1 MKKNHAKKGALS
13 LLLPLVLLCTLASGC
28 AKTGSSAAPSAEP
41 AVQAKKPLRLCA
53 DFGVGKPFTSSGGH
67 HGAVKSLLNS
77 VAEKTGVED
86 VEIEILPTDGAERQT
101 AINRIRVELMSG
113 EGPDLFLCNCIA
125 TAYKAEEQALFQFPD
140 KAMKSGV
147 FLNLDE
153 HISRARF
160 MEWDKLTPAVMSAGR
175 TEEGQFLLPLAYSFP
190 LSAFRSSDISP
201 YPADTTWAQVAAGD
215 DPVLSTSMGPL
226 LSSLFPLPEGDGIDY
241 FSFTWKELADYE
253 TDSLLFSESDLLQ
266 RAKEALSLSEAG
278 AEPSIPHFRGVMDR
292 YVLIADEAFDANFKE
307 LRQGITSEDSLT
319 MIPLYCDQGG
329 AVAAVKAFAG
339 VNAHTERAED
349 AFAVLDVLLSESTMV
364 YSPLYEMWTYDAMPV
379 HEELSFSK
387 PEPVFSAYQEAREQI
402 TSARF
407 PTPLDS
413 LLSGAL
419 VQYKMLGNDAKE
431 TDLAEIAAETY
442 RELKRTLDES

>member
-1 MKKNHAKKGALS
+1 MKKGPVVKRVFS
-13 LLLPLVLLCTLASGC
+13 LLLSLVLLCTLASGC

-53 DFGVGKPFTSSGGH
+53 DFGVGKPFNPSGH
-67 HGAVKSLLNS
+67 NAALKRFLIS

-86 VEIEILPTDGAERQT
+86 VEIEILPKDGTERQT

-113 EGPDLFLCNCIA
+113 EGPDLFFCNCLA
-125 TAYKAEEQALFQFPD
+125 PGDDPQAQALFQFPE

-160 MEWDKLTPAVMSAGR
+160 MEWDKLTPAVMNAGR
-175 TEEGQFLLPLAYSFP
+175 TEEGQFLLPLAFSFP
-190 LSAFRSSDISP
+190 LSVFRASDVSP

-226 LSSLFPLPEGDGIDY
+226 LSSLFPMPEGDMIDY
-241 FSFTWKELADYE
+241 FSFTWKELAEYE
-253 TDSLLFSESDLLQ
+253 TDSLLFSESELLQ
-266 RAKEALSLSEAG
+266 RAKEALALDKAG
-278 AEPSIPHFRGVMDR
+278 AELSIPHFRGVMDR
-292 YVLIADEAFDANFKE
+292 YLFLSDDTFDSTFQE
-307 LRQGITSEDSLT
+307 VRQGITSKDSLT
-319 MIPLYCDQGG
+319 MVPLYCDQGG

-339 VNAHTERAED
+339 INAHTKRAED
-349 AFAVLDVLLSESTMV
+349 AFAVLDVLLSETTAI
-364 YSPLYEMWTYDAMPV
+364 YSPLYEIWTYDAMPV
-379 HEELSFSK
+379 QAEVTFSK
-387 PEPVFSAYQEAREQI
+387 SEHAFSAYQDARAQI

-413 LLSGAL
+413 LLSDAL
-419 VQYKMLGNDAKE
+419 FQYEMLGNEATE

-442 RELKRTLDES
+442 REMKRTLDES